1 MPRYLEGW
9 IKEVV
14 ENAKRR
20 PYVSRSRE
28 KPVLQIVPR
37 IRTTKEAGLNP
48 VIAEY
53 KRKSPSGFSEDRDPV
68 SYAREMEKGGAV
80 AISVITENTVFGGS
94 YEYLERI
101 ARNVKI
107 PLLMKDF
114 VVTENQVDTAYDLG
128 ADFILLIVR
137 ILTERELSGLLEY
150 VRSYGMEALVEVHDR
165 EDLDIALRCGASL
178 IGVNSRDLLTLT
190 IQKEM
195 AMKLLEQM
203 PSTVTK
209 VAESGI
215 ESVEE
220 IRLLK
225 EKGADA
231 FLIGSSLMRN
241 PDKIKEFVKG

>member
-9 IKEVV
+9 IKDVV

-28 KPVLQIVPR
+28 KPVLQIIPR
-37 IRTTKEAGLNP
+37 IRAVKGAGLNP

-53 KRKSPSGFSEDRDPV
+53 KRKSPSGFSEDRDPI
-68 SYAREMEKGGAV
+68 SYAKSMEQGGAV

-114 VVTENQVDTAYDLG
+114 VVSENQVDTAYDLG
-128 ADFILLIVR
+128 ADFVLLIVR

-165 EDLDIALRCGASL
+165 EDLDIALRSGASL
-178 IGVNSRDLLTLT
+178 IGVNSRDLFSHNSEGDGHEATGTDTFHSYQGGRERDRVRRRDQALEGEGSGRLSHR
-190 IQKEM
+190 IQSN
-195 AMKLLEQM
+195 AQ
-203 PSTVTK
+203 S
-209 VAESGI
+209 
-215 ESVEE
+215 
-220 IRLLK
+220 R
-225 EKGADA
+225 
-231 FLIGSSLMRN
+231 
-241 PDKIKEFVKG
+241 